1 MFFFETHGQFAKSL
15 LQPVIKM
22 MLGIFMILILSAC
35 LPLPQT
41 EKTPESITVILEVD
55 QQTNEIIVPINST
68 VQYVLS
74 QAKVSLNPLDKVEP
88 ASYQMAADRMEIK
101 VTRIEE
107 EYELEEKVLPFA
119 SQTVR
124 NESLPEG
131 QTRLIQPGENGVQQ
145 ITYRIRSENGVVIQR
160 SVFKTV
166 NIVEPKP
173 EIIMV
178 GVQSPFSP
186 IAINGVIAYI
196 ANGNAWVMEGT
207 TANRRPVITSGD
219 LDGKVF
225 SLSPDA
231 TKLLYSRSADE
242 NDEGLIN
249 TLWVVDVNKNDA
261 KPFDTTVTNVVHF
274 ADWIPGDNNTIACS
288 TVEAR
293 ETAPGWQANN
303 DLLILNLTAEGS
315 VANIDTLI
323 EANAGGI
330 YGWWGTSYT
339 ISPTGN
345 KIAYTRP
352 EGVGL
357 VNWADGTF
365 EPLVDILSYQ
375 TNSDWAWVPQIS
387 WTTDE
392 QFLYVVNHLPT
403 SGLSSEEESPIFN
416 IGVLSLSSKTIID
429 IVPQAG
435 MFSYPVVSPDLGNGR
450 NMIAF
455 LQAIFPEQ
463 SETSRY
469 HLMLMDR
476 DGSDQKKIF
485 PEEGLLGMDP
495 QAVHWSP
502 ILPTE
507 DSPWLSFHYQGNL
520 WLYDITNG
528 QSRQITGDG
537 SVGKLDWK

>member
-1 MFFFETHGQFAKSL
+1 MLFFKMFKQFGKNFKRPNTITMLAFLAL
-15 LQPVIKM
+15 LM
-22 MLGIFMILILSAC
+22 LSAC
-35 LPLPQT
+35 LPLPQN
-41 EKTPESITVILEVD
+41 EKTPDTMTVWLEVD
-55 QQTNEIIVPINST
+55 QQSNEIIVPINST

-74 QAKVSLNPLDKVEP
+74 QAKVTLNPLDKVEP
-88 ASYQMAADRMEIK
+88 ATYLIATDQMKIK
-101 VTRIEE
+101 VIRVEE
-107 EYELEEKVLPFA
+107 DYELEEKVLPFA

-131 QTRLIQPGENGVQQ
+131 QTRLIQPGENGIQQ
-145 ITYRIRSENGVVIQR
+145 ITYRVRSENGIVLQR

-166 NIVEPKP
+166 NVVEPKP

-207 TANRRPVITSGD
+207 TANRRPIVTTGD

-231 TKLLYSRSADE
+231 TKLLYSRSADDNE
-242 NDEGLIN
+242 DGLIN
-249 TLWVVDVNKNDA
+249 TLWVVDIDKNGA
-261 KPFDTTVTNVVHF
+261 VPLDTTITNIVHF
-274 ADWIPGDNNTIACS
+274 ADWIPNEQYAIACS

-303 DLLILNLTAEGS
+303 DFQILTLTREGNI
-315 VANIDTLI
+315 ANINTIIDT
-323 EANAGGI
+323 NAGGI
-330 YGWWGTSYT
+330 YGWWGTSFS
-339 ISPTGN
+339 ISPSGN
-345 KIAYTRP
+345 KIAYARP
-352 EGVGL
+352 EGIGL
-357 VNWADGTF
+357 VNLSEGTF
-365 EPLVDILSYQ
+365 EPLANILSYQ
-375 TNSDWAWVPQIS
+375 THSDWAWVPQIS

-392 QFLYVVNHLPT
+392 QFLYAVNHLAA
-403 SGLSSEEESPIFN
+403 SGLTSEEESPIFN
-416 IGVLSLSSKTIID
+416 MGVLSLSSKTIID

-450 NMIAF
+450 NMIAY

-469 HLMLMDR
+469 HLLVMDR
-476 DGSDQKKIF
+476 DGSNQKKFF

-495 QAVHWSP
+495 QNVHWSP
-502 ILPTE
+502 VKTTD
-507 DSPWLSFHYQGNL
+507 DSPWLAFHYQGNL
-520 WLYDITNG
+520 WLYDVING
-528 QSRQITGDG
+528 QSLQITGDG